1 MSDYDSLF
9 ILETGGYQRWRT
21 AMRERLGKQK
31 GPHIFKKPGKPSQ
44 PLRLS
49 QKSGD

>member
-31 GPHIFKKPGKPSQ
+31 DPIFSRSQ
-44 PLRLS
+44 ESRRNR
-49 QKSGD
+49 